1 MEHKYILLKDSDGY
15 ENLWNII
22 HETSIAYIINRCED
36 TSVVLKTDCFTK
48 GGSIFYSNAIR
59 DFNLV
64 SYEESDESYLKYLG
78 KDNCEPDYFN
88 NECVDYCD
96 DFMEGVFIDMDG
108 NGDIYEIL
116 SLDYFKELEYNMCD
130 VEYQKWLSGE
140 DE

>member
-1 MEHKYILLKDSDGY
+1 MEHRYILLKDSDGY
-15 ENLWNII
+15 ENLWRIV
-22 HETSIAYIINRCED
+22 HETNAAYIINRCED

-78 KDNCEPDYFN
+78 KDIFEPYYP
-88 NECVDYCD
+88 NEEEQIDYCNSY
-96 DFMEGVFIDMDG
+96 IDMDDEG
-108 NGDIYEIL
+108 NLYEIL
-116 SLDYFKELEYNMCD
+116 SLDYLKELEYNMCD
-130 VEYQKWLSGE
+130 AEYQKWLSGE

>member
-22 HETSIAYIINRCED
+22 HETSVAYIINRCED

-64 SYEESDESYLKYLG
+64 SYEESDKSYLKYLG
-78 KDNCEPDYFN
+78 KDIFEPYYP
-88 NECVDYCD
+88 NEEEQIDYCNSY
-96 DFMEGVFIDMDG
+96 IDMDDEG
-108 NGDIYEIL
+108 NLYEIL
-116 SLDYFKELEYNMCD
+116 SLDYLKELEYNMCD
-130 VEYQKWLSGE
+130 DEYVNGE
-140 DE
+140 NEL

>member
-22 HETSIAYIINRCED
+22 HETSVAYIINRCED

-78 KDNCEPDYFN
+78 KDIFEPYYP
-88 NECVDYCD
+88 NEEEQIDYCNSY
-96 DFMEGVFIDMDG
+96 IDMDDEG
-108 NGDIYEIL
+108 NLYEIL
-116 SLDYFKELEYNMCD
+116 SLDYFKELEYNACD
-130 VEYQKWLSGE
+130 IEYQKWLSGE

>member
-15 ENLWNII
+15 ENLWKII
-22 HETSIAYIINRCED
+22 HETSVAYIINRCED

-78 KDNCEPDYFN
+78 KDIFEPYYP
-88 NECVDYCD
+88 NEEEQIDYCNSY
-96 DFMEGVFIDMDG
+96 IDMDDEG
-108 NGDIYEIL
+108 NLYEIL

-130 VEYQKWLSGE
+130 AEYQKWLSGE
-140 DE
+140 GQ

>member
-22 HETSIAYIINRCED
+22 HETSVAYIINRCED

-78 KDNCEPDYFN
+78 KDNCEPDYP
-88 NECVDYCD
+88 NEEEQTDYYNSYIDVDD
-96 DFMEGVFIDMDG
+96 EG
-108 NGDIYEIL
+108 NLYEIL

-130 VEYQKWLSGE
+130 IEYQKWLSGE
-140 DE
+140 DK

>member
-1 MEHKYILLKDSDGY
+1 MKHKYILLKDSDGY

-22 HETSIAYIINRCED
+22 HETSVAYIINRCED

-78 KDNCEPDYFN
+78 KDIFEPYYP
-88 NECVDYCD
+88 NEEEQIDYCNSY
-96 DFMEGVFIDMDG
+96 IDMDDEG
-108 NGDIYEIL
+108 NLYEIL
-116 SLDYFKELEYNMCD
+116 SLDYLKELECNMYD
-130 VEYQKWLSGE
+130 NE
-140 DE
+140 

>member
-15 ENLWNII
+15 ENLWRII
-22 HETSIAYIINRCED
+22 HETSVAYIINRCED

-78 KDNCEPDYFN
+78 KDIFEPYYP
-88 NECVDYCD
+88 NEEEQIDYCNSY
-96 DFMEGVFIDMDG
+96 IDMDDEG
-108 NGDIYEIL
+108 NLYEIL
-116 SLDYFKELEYNMCD
+116 SLDYLKELEYNMCD
-130 VEYQKWLSGE
+130 AEYQKWLSGE
-140 DE
+140 GQ